1 MVSGDQTI
9 GEGDTSGSTVP
20 SPAERWCIGLFLI
33 ITIFV
38 GVCVDDLYPLSTMP
52 MFSEATKQRV
62 FIALSDRE
70 GRPLAPE
77 QFDGVSFYYANPYPR
92 IGLSVPNIQPEL
104 LLQNIRPRI
113 SRRIRKA
120 WCKLSRASAPE
131 GLLVSLQL
139 SKNGNGRVESSE
151 VRRWHLHRNC

>member
-1 MVSGDQTI
+1 MENGDQTN
-9 GEGDTSGSTVP
+9 GESYASGSITT
-20 SPAERWCIGLFLI
+20 SPAERSCIGLFLI
-33 ITIFV
+33 VTILV

-62 FIALSDRE
+62 FIALSDRK
-70 GRPLAPE
+70 GRQLAPE
-77 QFDGVSFYYANPYPR
+77 QFDVVSFYYANPYPR

-120 WCKLSRASAPE
+120 WRTLSGASAPKDI
-131 GLLVSLQL
+131 LVSLRL
-139 SKNGNGRVESSE
+139 SKNVNGRVETE
-151 VRRWHLHRNC
+151 VRRWHLHRNF